1 MIIINSVNLVGRLT
15 KDIDLRKTPNGKS
28 VGNFTLAVNR
38 RFKNQQG
45 EYEADF
51 IMCQIWGDSADTL
64 ARYVHKG
71 QMVAVAG
78 RINTR
83 NYENQQGQR
92 VYVTEVIVENFTLI
106 SGGGQKQEQ
115 PRVAQDSPFND
126 FGTQVD
132 ISEDNL
138 PF

>member
-1 MIIINSVNLVGRLT
+1 MNSVNLVGRLT
-15 KDIDLRKTPNGKS
+15 KDVDLRKTPNGKS

-64 ARYVHKG
+64 ARYVRKG

-83 NYENQQGQR
+83 NYENQQGQK

-106 SGGGQKQEQ
+106 SGGQKQEH
-115 PRVAQDSPFND
+115 PKAPQDSPFND

-132 ISEDNL
+132 ISEDDL

>member
-1 MIIINSVNLVGRLT
+1 MNSVNLVGRLT
-15 KDIDLRKTPNGKS
+15 KDVDLRKTPSGKS

-51 IMCQIWGDSADTL
+51 IMCQIWGDSADVL
-64 ARYVHKG
+64 ARYVHNG
-71 QMVAVAG
+71 QMVAIAG

-92 VYVTEVIVENFTLI
+92 VYVTEIVVENFTLI
-106 SGGGQKQEQ
+106 SGGAQKQEQ
-115 PRVAQDSPFND
+115 TPVQQDSPFND
-126 FGTQVD
+126 FGAQVD
-132 ISEDNL
+132 ISEDDL

>member
-1 MIIINSVNLVGRLT
+1 MNSVNLVGRLT
-15 KDIDLRKTPNGKS
+15 KDVDLRKTPNGKL

-115 PRVAQDSPFND
+115 TPVQQNSPFND

-132 ISEDNL
+132 NSEDDL

>member
-15 KDIDLRKTPNGKS
+15 KDVDLRKTPSGKS

-38 RFKNQQG
+38 KFKNQQG

-51 IMCQIWGDSADTL
+51 IMCQIWDKSADTL
-64 ARYVHKG
+64 ALYVKQG
-71 QMVAVAG
+71 QMVAISG

-83 NYENQQGQR
+83 NYDNQQGQK
-92 VYVTEVIVENFTLI
+92 VYVTEVIVENFTLV
-106 SGGGQKQEQ
+106 GGNNKTNQQQQ
-115 PRVAQDSPFND
+115 PSPFAD
-126 FGTQVD
+126 FAGTNVD
-132 ISEDNL
+132 ISEDEL

>member
-1 MIIINSVNLVGRLT
+1 MNSVNLVGRLT
-15 KDIDLRKTPNGKS
+15 KDIDLRKTPSGKS

-83 NYENQQGQR
+83 NYENQQGQK

-106 SGGGQKQEQ
+106 GGNNQKQEQ
-115 PRVAQDSPFND
+115 PKAPQDSPFND

-132 ISEDNL
+132 ISEDDL

>member
-1 MIIINSVNLVGRLT
+1 
-15 KDIDLRKTPNGKS
+15 GKS

-83 NYENQQGQR
+83 NYDNQQGQR
-92 VYVTEVIVENFTLI
+92 VYVTEVIVENLTLI
-106 SGGGQKQEQ
+106 SGGGKKQEQ
-115 PRVAQDSPFND
+115 PKGPQDMPFDD

-132 ISEDNL
+132 SSEDDL